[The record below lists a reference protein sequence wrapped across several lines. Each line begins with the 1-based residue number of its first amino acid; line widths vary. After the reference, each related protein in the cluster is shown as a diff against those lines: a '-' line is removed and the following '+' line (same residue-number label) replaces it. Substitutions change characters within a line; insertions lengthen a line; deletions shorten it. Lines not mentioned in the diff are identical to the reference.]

1 MNQSMLSNSFMNRIH
16 GEASPERLSGI
27 DLNLTVAFDALTR
40 ELSVTRAAERTG
52 VTQSA
57 MSHALR
63 RLRELLK
70 DPLLVRGQNGMV
82 LTPRAEAL
90 VVPLRSALLTLG
102 RALAEKQEFL
112 PATARRAFGIA
123 APDLF
128 DVVMVPPLLERIRSS
143 APAVD
148 ISVVT
153 ADDRRF
159 AERLETGEVDVAIVP
174 RFDEVEPGALPPA
187 GGLMRRTL
195 FNDRFVCLLRADHPA
210 LRGRRRLTLQTYASL
225 SHALVSP
232 RGEGAGPVDRALEQH
247 GLVRRIALR
256 IPHFYA
262 ALAIVAKSDL
272 ILTAP
277 SGLARLASTDLP
289 VRALA
294 PPLRLPRHSVDLV
307 WHERFTN
314 DAGHRWL
321 RKQMLEVASQQAILR
336 TIG

>member
-1 MNQSMLSNSFMNRIH
+1 MNQEMLTNDYMNNIH
-16 GEASPERLSGI
+16 TPASPERLSSI

-90 VVPLRSALLTLG
+90 VVPLRSALLTVG
-102 RALAEKQEFL
+102 RALAEKTEFL
-112 PATARRAFGIA
+112 PGTARRAFAIA

-128 DVVMVPPLLERIRSS
+128 EVVMVPPLLARVRSS

-148 ISVVT
+148 I
-153 ADDRRF
+153 AIAQPDDRRF

-174 RFDEVEPGALPPA
+174 RFDEVEPGAPPPA

-195 FNDRFVCLLRADHPA
+195 FNDRLVCLLRADHPA
-210 LRGRRRLTLQTYASL
+210 LRGRRRLTLGTYAAL

-247 GLVRRIALR
+247 GLARRIALR

-277 SGLARLASTDLP
+277 SALARLAPADLP

-321 RKQMLEVASQQAILR
+321 RKLMLEVASQQAIGSA
-336 TIG
+336 IG